1 MPKDKAREK
10 TETWTL
16 SAAAADQKSEKDRWD
31 RRDAE
36 RGHRAGAEAAA
47 AAPEES
53 HAPRTMALQEAAASG
68 EPGRGLDTNT
78 EEEKN
83 TQPERRMEEL
93 EAEFREQ
100 ETELKGLR
108 KQTPVRAAVLPR
120 SSRRPR
126 ENENPEDRGRSLK
139 TDTEERKRPQG
150 HLEVEANS
158 FPELL
163 DRKFNDP
170 LDFRSG
176 LPMLG
181 TNS

>member
-10 TETWTL
+10 TETWSL
-16 SAAAADQKSEKDRWD
+16 SAAAADRKSEKDRWD

-53 HAPRTMALQEAAASG
+53 HAPRPMALQEAAASG
-68 EPGRGLDTNT
+68 EPGRGLDTNR

-93 EAEFREQ
+93 EAEFPEQ
-100 ETELKGLR
+100 EKELKGLR
-108 KQTPVRAAVLPR
+108 KQSEIPPQLLSERLC
-120 SSRRPR
+120 RREAPGGR
-126 ENENPEDRGRSLK
+126 ERMK
-139 TDTEERKRPQG
+139 TRKTERKRPQR
-150 HLEVEANS
+150 HLEVEANR

-170 LDFRSG
+170 PEFRSG